1 MVVLGNIVIK
11 GDFERDH
18 RDKLFGTEFG
28 GILGYL
34 EPFWRVLSP
43 WLRPY
48 RATSAHTFSKLLYC
62 FFEQGHRDHKGVWGA
77 AR

>member
-34 EPFWRVLSP
+34 EPFYSRIGDVI
-43 WLRPY
+43 
-48 RATSAHTFSKLLYC
+48 LL
-62 FFEQGHRDHKGVWGA
+62 F
-77 AR
+77 